1 MTNNKIILGF
11 TGFIAS
17 GKGTAAEYLAEKYNA
32 PSYRFSTMLR
42 DILNRIYVESSRDNL
57 IKTSEFI
64 RETFGEDTMAITLG
78 KDVEKDQSDII
89 VVDGIR
95 RMADIEYLKKM
106 DGFILIHI
114 DANPKI
120 RYERLI
126 KRSENTDDQTKTYEE
141 FLKDHERSTEISIRE
156 VAEHAM
162 EKIDNSGTF
171 EELNKQIDNI
181 IQKYGSQN

>member
-17 GKGTAAEYLAEKYNA
+17 GKGTAAEYLKEKYNA

-42 DILNRIYVESSRDNL
+42 DILDRIYVEKNRDNL

-64 RETFGEDTMAITLG
+64 RSTFGEDVMAKTLG
-78 KDVEKDQSDII
+78 KDVENDSSNTI

-95 RMADIEYLKKM
+95 RMADIEYLTKM
-106 DGFILIHI
+106 SGFVLIHI

-120 RYERLI
+120 RYERLV
-126 KRSENTDDQTKTYEE
+126 KRSENTDDQSKTYED
-141 FLKDHERSTEISIRE
+141 FLADHERSTEISIRE
-156 VAEHAM
+156 VAKQAM
-162 EKIDNSGTF
+162 EKIENSGNF

-181 IQKYGSQN
+181 IKKYGGQN